1 LSRVSP
7 APVASEPTSM
17 LWSVFSFFY
26 NFIVLVHKVVV
37 ALVTFT
43 TFTAPT
49 WLFMLFST
57 SLTVT
62 MNFTTLL
69 LIAFALGSGGVWFV
83 RYRLLNMYPTLP
95 HEPQRK
101 EPEIDLFPDSQ
112 GGDSKPGLSN
122 YLDEFLSAIK
132 IFGYL
137 ERPVFHE
144 LTRHMQTRRL
154 IAGETFLLEEEK
166 GFCLVVD
173 GLMQIFV
180 KQDRHGEDKECT
192 CGECS
197 LCEVDSKTRRTRDPR
212 EGAFHDEEDESVK
225 EAQGYQLLTEVKNG
239 APLSSLFTIL
249 SLFTEDVKLRHE
261 FDDFDGGAD
270 SSASSTLGR
279 MGDGLFTPIT
289 DTARPSSVAGH
300 PMQRAASEDYPRG
313 SLPFVPPLSLNDESP
328 SRTQPSRPTTP
339 MENRLKRPKPKK
351 TQSVHPDII
360 ARASVDTTI
369 AVIPA
374 TAFRRLTRI
383 YPKATAHIVQV
394 ILTRFQR
401 VTFLTAYSYLGLTS
415 EVLRTEKFMNKYT
428 MYELPNYLRGGAL
441 DRLKEKFK
449 AEQERAA
456 PEDQMKGLVLHNPSA
471 SANKR
476 KTSSISM
483 RKEAL
488 IHAKLAGTKGTPSA
502 ALDTAPPA
510 PQRLTDVVTDGGQG
524 AGDLSTNVIF
534 PSSRKK
540 SLFTGHDSNGFGSY
554 HEGYDAKTPL
564 ALSFNPFA
572 RHQGRYPHEATANTI
587 SEDTAF
593 REAVLDCIYKA
604 IGLTQSVRGQIE
616 SPTAH
621 HSPGLTSYDARNSK
635 TSFSNAFGMLDPFE
649 GADDSESVISTALS
663 ASSTSGGLY
672 NQYLDM
678 KNEVEIV
685 FFPKGSVLVEQ
696 GERNPGLYY
705 VIDGFLDVSI
715 PVDEKKSGPSTSFDL
730 GVGGYATAS
739 DHELPPLTRTTT
751 NSSFKTATAGNGGKK
766 MGRKSLF
773 MIKPGGLAGYIGSM
787 SAYRSF
793 IDVRAKTDVYVGF
806 LPRDAL
812 ERIVDRHP
820 VVLLTMAKRL
830 TSLLPRLILHIDFAL
845 EWVQVDAGQVIYHQG
860 DESDAIYIVL
870 NGRLRGILDDKKG
883 QMQVVGEFGQGE
895 SVGELEVLTET
906 TRPATVHA
914 IRDTE
919 LARFPKTLFNS
930 LAMEHPGITIQI
942 SKIIAS
948 RMRTL
953 IDNPLKGEMAGYS
966 PAGITDRTTASSAS
980 PVKRGTNSTVNLRT
994 VCILPVTAGVP
1005 VAEFGNRLSSALQQV
1020 GIANGVTLLNQAVVL
1035 SHLGRHAFS
1044 KMGKLKLSGY
1054 LADLEEKFGMVLYVA
1069 DTSVNSPWT
1078 QTCISQADCILV
1090 IGLAEASP
1098 KIGEYERFLVGM
1110 KSTARKELVLLHVE
1124 RYCRPGLTRKW
1135 LRNRIWINGGH
1146 HHIQMAFRTT
1156 PEPVHPQIK
1165 RFSSVLRQRV
1175 QFIHA
1180 EIAKYTSRRIL
1191 NTPIYSSETP
1201 FKGDFHRLA
1210 RRLCGKSIGLVLGG
1224 GGARGISQVGLIRAL
1239 EEAGIPIDM
1248 VGGTSI
1254 GAFNGALYARD
1265 ADIVPVYGRAKK
1277 FAGRMA
1283 SLWRFVLDLTYPS
1296 CSYTT
1301 GQEFNRGI
1309 FKTFGNS
1316 QIEDFWLEFYCNS
1329 TSISKSRMEIHTS
1342 GYAWRYIRASMSLA
1356 GLLPPLCDDGQMLL
1370 DGGYVD
1376 NLTVAHMKSLG
1387 ADIIFAVDVG
1397 SIDDTTPQQFGD
1409 SLSGAWAFF
1418 NRWNPFS
1425 AYPNPPTLAEIQS
1438 RLAYVS
1444 SVDALERAKMA
1455 PGCVYMRPPI
1465 DGYGTLDFGKF
1476 DEICELGY
1484 QYGKRFLAELKEKG
1498 GIEGLWLEG
1507 SEVGGSGRNGTGDG
1521 RRVFRRMMAPRRASI

>member
-1 LSRVSP
+1 
-7 APVASEPTSM
+7 
-17 LWSVFSFFY
+17 
-26 NFIVLVHKVVV
+26 
-37 ALVTFT
+37 
-43 TFTAPT
+43 
-49 WLFMLFST
+49 
-57 SLTVT
+57 
-62 MNFTTLL
+62 
-69 LIAFALGSGGVWFV
+69 
-83 RYRLLNMYPTLP
+83 MYPTLP

-101 EPEIDLFPDSQ
+101 EPEIDLFPDTQ

-154 IAGETFLLEEEK
+154 VAGETFLLEEEK

-180 KQDRHGEDKECT
+180 KQNRQGENGECT

-197 LCEVDSKTRRTRDPR
+197 LCEVNSKTSRKRDPR

-225 EAQGYQLLTEVKNG
+225 GAQGYQLLTEVKNG

-270 SSASSTLGR
+270 SSASSTFGR
-279 MGDGLFTPIT
+279 AGDGPETPFTPIT
-289 DTARPSSVAGH
+289 DTARPSSSSGH
-300 PMQRAASEDYPRG
+300 PMQRGASGDYPRG
-313 SLPFVPPLSLNDESP
+313 PLPSVPPLSLNDEAP
-328 SRTQPSRPTTP
+328 SHIPSRPNTP
-339 MENRLKRPKPKK
+339 MEDRPKRPKSKK

-374 TAFRRLTRI
+374 TAFRRLTRV

-449 AEQERAA
+449 TEQERAA

-471 SANKR
+471 NANKR
-476 KTSSISM
+476 RTSSISM

-502 ALDTAPPA
+502 ALDTAPPPLRKLTSGHSA
-510 PQRLTDVVTDGGQG
+510 VTDVGQG
-524 AGDLSTNVIF
+524 PGDLSTNMIF
-534 PSSRKK
+534 TSSRGRFLNPF
-540 SLFTGHDSNGFGSY
+540 SGHDSSDLSGF

-587 SEDTAF
+587 SEDSAF

-604 IGLTQSVRGQIE
+604 IGLTQSVRGQTE
-616 SPTAH
+616 SPIAH
-621 HSPGLTSYDARNSK
+621 QSPGLTSYDARNSK

-649 GADDSESVISTALS
+649 GMDDSESVISTALS
-663 ASSTSGGLY
+663 ASSTSGGLFG
-672 NQYLDM
+672 QHSDM

-705 VIDGFLDVSI
+705 IIDGFLDVSI
-715 PVDEKKSGPSTSFDL
+715 PVDEKKGGPSTSFDL
-730 GVGGYATAS
+730 GAGGHATAP
-739 DHELPPLTRTTT
+739 DHELSPLTATTS
-751 NSSFKTATAGNGGKK
+751 SSFKTATTGSGGKK

-870 NGRLRGILDDKKG
+870 NGRLRGVLDDKNGK
-883 QMQVVGEFGQGE
+883 MQVVGEFGQGE

-930 LAMEHPGITIQI
+930 LALEHPGITIQI

-948 RMRTL
+948 RMRSL

-1069 DTSVNSPWT
+1069 DTNVNSPWT

-1090 IGLAEASP
+1090 VGLAEASP

-1135 LRNRIWINGGH
+1135 LRVSYNS
-1146 HHIQMAFRTT
+1146 
-1156 PEPVHPQIK
+1156 E
-1165 RFSSVLRQRV
+1165 
-1175 QFIHA
+1175 
-1180 EIAKYTSRRIL
+1180 YSRR
-1191 NTPIYSSETP
+1191 
-1201 FKGDFHRLA
+1201 F
-1210 RRLCGKSIGLVLGG
+1210 
-1224 GGARGISQVGLIRAL
+1224 
-1239 EEAGIPIDM
+1239 
-1248 VGGTSI
+1248 
-1254 GAFNGALYARD
+1254 
-1265 ADIVPVYGRAKK
+1265 
-1277 FAGRMA
+1277 
-1283 SLWRFVLDLTYPS
+1283 
-1296 CSYTT
+1296 
-1301 GQEFNRGI
+1301 
-1309 FKTFGNS
+1309 
-1316 QIEDFWLEFYCNS
+1316 
-1329 TSISKSRMEIHTS
+1329 
-1342 GYAWRYIRASMSLA
+1342 
-1356 GLLPPLCDDGQMLL
+1356 
-1370 DGGYVD
+1370 
-1376 NLTVAHMKSLG
+1376 
-1387 ADIIFAVDVG
+1387 
-1397 SIDDTTPQQFGD
+1397 
-1409 SLSGAWAFF
+1409 
-1418 NRWNPFS
+1418 
-1425 AYPNPPTLAEIQS
+1425 
-1438 RLAYVS
+1438 
-1444 SVDALERAKMA
+1444 
-1455 PGCVYMRPPI
+1455 
-1465 DGYGTLDFGKF
+1465 
-1476 DEICELGY
+1476 
-1484 QYGKRFLAELKEKG
+1484 
-1498 GIEGLWLEG
+1498 
-1507 SEVGGSGRNGTGDG
+1507 
-1521 RRVFRRMMAPRRASI
+1521 

>member
-1 LSRVSP
+1 
-7 APVASEPTSM
+7 
-17 LWSVFSFFY
+17 
-26 NFIVLVHKVVV
+26 
-37 ALVTFT
+37 
-43 TFTAPT
+43 
-49 WLFMLFST
+49 
-57 SLTVT
+57 
-62 MNFTTLL
+62 
-69 LIAFALGSGGVWFV
+69 
-83 RYRLLNMYPTLP
+83 MYPTLP
-95 HEPQRK
+95 HETQRK
-101 EPEIDLFPDSQ
+101 EPEIDIFPDTQ
-112 GGDSKPGLSN
+112 EGDSKPGISN

-180 KQDRHGEDKECT
+180 KQKTHSEDEECT
-192 CGECS
+192 CGECDACNVGVRGS
-197 LCEVDSKTRRTRDPR
+197 RRRRDPT
-212 EGAFHDEEDESVK
+212 EGAFHDEEDENAK
-225 EAQGYQLLTEVKNG
+225 GAQGYQLLTEVKNG

-261 FDDFDGGAD
+261 FDEFEGGPD
-270 SSASSTLGR
+270 SSASSTFGR
-279 MGDGLFTPIT
+279 PGDGLGPSYTPMT
-289 DTARPSSVAGH
+289 ESVRPVEIS
-300 PMQRAASEDYPRG
+300 MQRAASGSFLRG
-313 SLPFVPPLSLNDESP
+313 PLPSVPPLSLNDESP
-328 SRTQPSRPTTP
+328 SPMQRSRPNTP
-339 MENRLKRPKPKK
+339 LEPRHDTRPRRPKPKK
-351 TQSVHPDII
+351 THSVHPDII

-449 AEQERAA
+449 TEQERAA

-471 SANKR
+471 NTAKR
-476 KTSSISM
+476 RTSSISM

-488 IHAKLAGTKGTPSA
+488 IHAKLASTKGTPSA
-502 ALDTAPPA
+502 ALDTAPP
-510 PQRLTDVVTDGGQG
+510 PLRRLTSGTKPNTDGGQG
-524 AGDLSTNVIF
+524 AGDLSTNVTF
-534 PSSRKK
+534 PTSRARM
-540 SLFTGHDSNGFGSY
+540 SINDFPTHDFNGLGSF

-572 RHQGRYPHEATANTI
+572 KYQSRYPHEATANTI
-587 SEDTAF
+587 SEDSAF

-604 IGLTQSVRGQIE
+604 IGLTQSVRGQTD
-616 SPTAH
+616 SPIAN
-621 HSPGLTSYDARNSK
+621 HSPGLTSYDARKPS

-649 GADDSESVISTALS
+649 GMDDSESVISTALS
-663 ASSTSGGLY
+663 AASTSGGMFS
-672 NQYLDM
+672 QHLDM
-678 KNEVEIV
+678 KNEIDIV

-715 PVDEKKSGPSTSFDL
+715 PVEEKKVGPTSTSFNL
-730 GVGGYATAS
+730 GVGGHATAP

-751 NSSFKTATAGNGGKK
+751 NSSFKSATNGGGGKK

-773 MIKPGGLAGYIGSM
+773 MIKPGGIAGYIGSM

-812 ERIVDRHP
+812 ERIVDKHP

-870 NGRLRGILDDKKG
+870 NGRLRAVLDDKDG
-883 QMQVVGEFGQGE
+883 HMQVVGEFGQGE

-919 LARFPKTLFNS
+919 LAKFPKTLFNS
-930 LAMEHPGITIQI
+930 LALEHPGITIQI

-953 IDNPLKGEMAGYS
+953 IDNPLRGEMAGYA
-966 PAGITDRTTASSAS
+966 PAGTRSS

-994 VCILPVTAGVP
+994 VCIMPVTAGVP
-1005 VAEFGNRLSSALQQV
+1005 VAEFGNRLSIALQQV
-1020 GIANGVTLLNQAVVL
+1020 GIPNGVTLLNQAVIL
-1035 SHLGRHAFS
+1035 NHLGRHAFS
-1044 KMGKLKLSGY
+1044 RMGKLKLSGY

-1069 DTSVNSPWT
+1069 DTNVNAPWT
-1078 QTCISQADCILV
+1078 QTCITQADCILV
-1090 IGLAEASP
+1090 VGLAEASP

-1135 LRNRIWINGGH
+1135 LRVSKVA
-1146 HHIQMAFRTT
+1146 Q
-1156 PEPVHPQIK
+1156 QYY
-1165 RFSSVLRQRV
+1165 Q
-1175 QFIHA
+1175 
-1180 EIAKYTSRRIL
+1180 
-1191 NTPIYSSETP
+1191 
-1201 FKGDFHRLA
+1201 
-1210 RRLCGKSIGLVLGG
+1210 
-1224 GGARGISQVGLIRAL
+1224 
-1239 EEAGIPIDM
+1239 EA
-1248 VGGTSI
+1248 
-1254 GAFNGALYARD
+1254 Y
-1265 ADIVPVYGRAKK
+1265 
-1277 FAGRMA
+1277 
-1283 SLWRFVLDLTYPS
+1283 
-1296 CSYTT
+1296 
-1301 GQEFNRGI
+1301 
-1309 FKTFGNS
+1309 
-1316 QIEDFWLEFYCNS
+1316 
-1329 TSISKSRMEIHTS
+1329 
-1342 GYAWRYIRASMSLA
+1342 
-1356 GLLPPLCDDGQMLL
+1356 
-1370 DGGYVD
+1370 
-1376 NLTVAHMKSLG
+1376 
-1387 ADIIFAVDVG
+1387 
-1397 SIDDTTPQQFGD
+1397 
-1409 SLSGAWAFF
+1409 
-1418 NRWNPFS
+1418 
-1425 AYPNPPTLAEIQS
+1425 
-1438 RLAYVS
+1438 
-1444 SVDALERAKMA
+1444 
-1455 PGCVYMRPPI
+1455 
-1465 DGYGTLDFGKF
+1465 
-1476 DEICELGY
+1476 
-1484 QYGKRFLAELKEKG
+1484 
-1498 GIEGLWLEG
+1498 
-1507 SEVGGSGRNGTGDG
+1507 
-1521 RRVFRRMMAPRRASI
+1521 